1 MNEPSFKTI
10 ELRYQSLPPFRL
22 AYETEDEIIQEIRRF
37 GAYDR
42 YVLEI
47 MLNPGFQ
54 RRIGPVRTVLDIGAN
69 IGTYAV
75 AFGKLLGPSGQ
86 VIAVEGNTE
95 TARVLAH
102 NAQINDLTNIKVVQA
117 VMAGKISAIEEVRTE
132 GSSQSEFRQNAD
144 GEGEIRATTID
155 QLCAQLTNLQFIK
168 IDVNGA
174 DFEILN
180 GGYETLK
187 RFRPS
192 ILIEFSPAMIDP
204 KDFARTLEILE
215 EQSYHLSF
223 FRGHSVG
230 ALEPM
235 NHAMLKETYAFWH
248 GLGVSSWVN
257 LFFTPRRNRNPAA

>member
-1 MNEPSFKTI
+1 MNETTHKTV
-10 ELRYQSLPPFRL
+10 ELRYQSIPPFRL
-22 AYETEDEIIQEIRRF
+22 AYETEDEIVQEIKRF

-42 YVLEI
+42 YVLDM
-47 MLNPGFQ
+47 MLSPGFQ

-75 AFGKLLGPSGQ
+75 AFGKLLGPKGK
-86 VIAVEGNTE
+86 VIAVEGNAE
-95 TARVLAH
+95 TARILTH
-102 NAQINDLTNIKVVQA
+102 NARVNGLTNIEVVQA
-117 VMAGKISAIEEVRTE
+117 VLAGTSFAIEEVRSD
-132 GSSQSEFRQNAD
+132 GSSQSEFRRNVDATGD
-144 GEGEIRATTID
+144 LRATTID
-155 QLCAQLTNLQFIK
+155 ELCAPLTDLQFIK

-180 GGYETLK
+180 GGYATVK

-204 KDFARTLEILE
+204 RDFSQTLDILE

-235 NHAMLKETYAFWH
+235 NHAMLKETYEFWH
-248 GLGVSSWVN
+248 GLGVSSWMN
-257 LFFTPRRNRNPAA
+257 LFFTPRRNRKPAA

>member
-1 MNEPSFKTI
+1 LNEPTLKTV
-10 ELRYQSLPPFRL
+10 ELRYQSIPPFRL
-22 AYETEDEIIQEIRRF
+22 AYETEDEIIHEIRRF

-42 YVLEI
+42 YVLDM

-102 NAQINDLTNIKVVQA
+102 NAHINDLTNIKVVQA

-132 GSSQSEFRQNAD
+132 GSSQSEFRRNAD
-144 GEGEIRATTID
+144 GAGEMRAITID
-155 QLCAQLTNLQFIK
+155 QLCASLTNLHFIK

-192 ILIEFSPAMIDP
+192 ILIEFSPGMIEP
-204 KDFARTLEILE
+204 KDFSRTLEILE
-215 EQSYHLSF
+215 EQSYNLSF

-235 NHAMLKETYAFWH
+235 NRRMLEETYAFWRKIA
-248 GLGVSSWVN
+248 GGCWMN
-257 LFFTPRRNRNPAA
+257 LFFTPRRNQKPAA